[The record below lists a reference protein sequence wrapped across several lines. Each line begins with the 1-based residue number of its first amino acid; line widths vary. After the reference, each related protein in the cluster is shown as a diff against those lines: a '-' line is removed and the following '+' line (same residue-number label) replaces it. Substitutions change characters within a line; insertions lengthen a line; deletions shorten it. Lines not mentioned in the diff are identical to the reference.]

1 MLKLNFFLNQNKIIT
16 IIGLISLIS
25 TLYFGKVGLF
35 LFILCSIII
44 IIFEYIFLFQN
55 NKKFNPYILFIFSPI
70 LLINYSSITDFKIR
84 LLCFL
89 FLIYIINIAYTEG
102 SKKFKLSLINSKPIT
117 IFLISFIL
125 FSLSSFILYFQDI
138 HLSGDEPHFIMITQ
152 SIVEDGDFDLKNN
165 INNKTYFKYL
175 PVNIQAHSINHKGK
189 YLSYHMPG
197 VSFLL
202 IPFYFLFNL
211 IGGIIPP
218 QLYFRLAASIINAFF
233 ALSLFYL
240 LKLEFPD
247 KNITGFWLLFIST
260 FPLIFHSVH
269 LYPELPSAT
278 LMISAFIFA
287 FSNKKKYLLSGL
299 SLSLIPWFHVKYYPA
314 LIVIGLVIF
323 FKLLK
328 EKNIKH
334 FIQFFIFPALSFI
347 LLMTFCKTL
356 YGSFNPANIFPKQNY
371 FAIPIS
377 IKIRALLAYFFDQRD
392 GLLFYTP
399 IFFFTFFSFK
409 KRVKNQN
416 ILIWISL
423 SYILFHAFT
432 TVRGAYAPAGR
443 PLIFVSWIFIVFII
457 NYIYSIPKD
466 NSKYILKI
474 VTGFTIFI
482 LIWLFY
488 YPLFVYQPVF
498 SYTTQGSSSILNFFS
513 SDSINLSILF
523 PSFLNFPKPI
533 HIPNYIWMILIT
545 MSLLIFYLKPLKLS
559 FTKRK
564 KQVISFILF
573 FTLTYIFCFYPH
585 VHLINKNKYSNKN
598 ISFFNNSR
606 NFVYIKERKIFRVKN
621 GNKYDLFLDLKKNK
635 NNKII
640 FNITNP
646 EEVAVVIRNG
656 KTLLFD
662 TKKDKKNIFSIELSK
677 LKKLT
682 VNNKTVIHIGI
693 NTKALKSNPFLF
705 IKINSNL

>member
-25 TLYFGKVGLF
+25 TSYFGKVGLF

-44 IIFEYIFLFQN
+44 VLFEYIFLFQN

-89 FLIYIINIAYTEG
+89 FLIYIINIAYTEK
-102 SKKFKLSLINSKPIT
+102 SRKFKLSLINSKPIT
-117 IFLISFIL
+117 IWLIAFVI
-125 FSLSSFILYFQDI
+125 FSLSSFILYLQGI

-152 SIVEDGDFDLKNN
+152 SIIEDGDFDLKNN

-175 PVNIQAHSINHKGK
+175 PVNIQAHTINHKGK
-189 YLSYHMPG
+189 HLSYHMPG

-247 KNITGFWLLFIST
+247 KNISGFYILFISI

-269 LYPELPSAT
+269 LYPELPAAT

-287 FSNKKKYLLSGL
+287 FSNKRKYLLSGL

-314 LIVIGLVIF
+314 IIVIGLVIF

-328 EKNIKH
+328 EKNIKQ
-334 FIQFFIFPALSFI
+334 FIHFFIFPALSFI
-347 LLMTFCKTL
+347 LLMIYCKTL
-356 YGSFNPANIFPKQNY
+356 YGSFNPGNIFPKQNY

-377 IKIRALLAYFFDQRD
+377 IRIRALLAYFFDQRD

-432 TVRGAYAPAGR
+432 TVRGAYAPTGR

-457 NYIYSIPKD
+457 NYTYSIPKE
-466 NSKYILKI
+466 NSKYIFKM

-498 SYTTQGSSSILNFFS
+498 SYTTQCSSSILNFFS
-513 SDSINLSILF
+513 SDSINLSTLF
-523 PSFLNFPKPI
+523 PSFLNSPKHI
-533 HIPNYIWMILIT
+533 HIANYIWMILIT

-559 FTKRK
+559 FIKRK

-585 VHLINKNKYSNKN
+585 VHLINKNKYSDKN

-621 GNKYDLFLDLKKNK
+621 GNKYDLFFNLKKNK

-646 EEVAVVIRNG
+646 KEVAVVIRNG

-662 TKKDKKNIFSIELSK
+662 TKKHKRNIFSTKLSE

-682 VNNKTVIHIGI
+682 VNNKTVIHIGVE
-693 NTKALKSNPFLF
+693 TEALKNNLFLF
-705 IKINSNL
+705 LKINSNL

>member
-1 MLKLNFFLNQNKIIT
+1 MQKLNFFLNQNRIIT
-16 IIGLISLIS
+16 IIGLISLIFTS
-25 TLYFGKVGLF
+25 YFGKVGSF
-35 LFILCSIII
+35 LFILCSFIII
-44 IIFEYIFLFQN
+44 LFEYIFLFQS

-84 LLCFL
+84 SICFL
-89 FLIYIINIAYTEG
+89 LFIYIINIAYTDG
-102 SKKFKLSLINSKPIT
+102 SKKLKFSLINSKPIT
-117 IFLISFIL
+117 IWLIAFII
-125 FSLSSFILYFQDI
+125 FSLSSFILYLQGI

-175 PVNIQAHSINHKGK
+175 PVKITPHVINHKGK

-218 QLYFRLAASIINAFF
+218 QLYFRLSASIINAFF
-233 ALSLFYL
+233 ALTLFYL

-247 KNITGFWLLFIST
+247 KKISGYWLLFISI
-260 FPLIFHSVH
+260 FPLIFHSIH
-269 LYPELPSAT
+269 LYPELPAAT

-287 FSNKKKYLLSGL
+287 FSNKRKYLLSGL
-299 SLSLIPWFHVKYYPA
+299 SLSFIPWFHVKYYPA

-334 FIQFFIFPALSFI
+334 FIYFFIFPALSFI
-347 LLMTFCKTL
+347 LLMIFCKTL
-356 YGSFNPANIFPKQNY
+356 YGSFNPANIFPKENY
-371 FAIPIS
+371 FDIPFS
-377 IKIRALLAYFFDQRD
+377 IRIRAFLAYFFDQRD

-432 TVRGAYAPAGR
+432 TTRGAYAPAGR

-457 NYIYSIPKD
+457 NYIYSIPKE
-466 NSKYILKI
+466 NSKYILKM

-498 SYTTQGSSSILNFFS
+498 SYSTKCSSSILNFFS
-513 SDSINLSILF
+513 SDSINLSTLF
-523 PSFLNFPKPI
+523 PSFLNSPKHT
-533 HIPNYIWMILIT
+533 HIANYIWIILII
-545 MSLLIFYLKPLKLS
+545 MSLLIFYLKPFKLS
-559 FTKRK
+559 FIKRK

-621 GNKYDLFLDLKKNK
+621 GTKYDLFFDLKKNK

-656 KTLLFD
+656 KTLLFN
-662 TKKDKKNIFSIELSK
+662 TKKDKINIFSIELSE

-682 VNNKTVIHIGI
+682 VNNKTVIHIGVE
-693 NTKALKSNPFLF
+693 TEALKSNPFLF
-705 IKINSNL
+705 LEINSNL